1 MKKDLLHSCMA
12 KAAALLLV
20 SACATHLYATSNDS
34 EWEDLLD
41 AELSHWEVWT
51 AVPHESIK
59 VFPEGYTLGDNPK
72 EAPAIGLSD
81 PYDIYTTEQNAEGD
95 LILKVT
101 GEVYGGLTS
110 KATYSKYHLSLQVKW
125 GEKKWPPRE
134 DKKRDSGILYHCT
147 GPHGAL
153 WKIWKRSSE
162 LQIMEGD
169 FGDLFLLG
177 GPSAM
182 VTMEEDLIWNPAVEA
197 VERKGDV
204 ARGIR
209 SVDMESPHGEW
220 TQIDLY
226 VLEDSA
232 IHVINGTVVMAIT
245 DLNIEGD
252 PLIAGELQ
260 IQSEGAECYFK
271 DIRIR
276 TIDAFPEAIAK
287 QSNK

>member
-1 MKKDLLHSCMA
+1 MKKQKLNFSIA
-12 KAAALLLV
+12 KATVLALA
-20 SACATHLYATSNDS
+20 SACATHLYAGSNNS
-34 EWEDLLD
+34 EWTDLLD
-41 AELSHWEVWT
+41 AELSHWETWT

-59 VFPEGYTLGDNPK
+59 EFPEGYTLGDNPK
-72 EAPAIGLSD
+72 KAPAIGLSD
-81 PYDIYTTEQNAEGD
+81 PYNIYTTEQNAEGD
-95 LILKVT
+95 LILKVS
-101 GEVYGGLTS
+101 GKVYGGLTS

-134 DKKRDSGILYHCT
+134 NKKRDSGILYHCT

-177 GPSAM
+177 GPTAM
-182 VTMEEDLIWNPAVEA
+182 VTMGEDLVWNPALEA

-209 SVDMESPHGEW
+209 SVDTESPHGEW

-226 VLEDSA
+226 VLGDSA
-232 IHVINGTVVMAIT
+232 IHVINGTVVMAIS
-245 DLNIEGD
+245 DMKIKGE

-260 IQSEGAECYFK
+260 IQSEGAECYYK

-276 TIDAFPEAIAK
+276 PIDAFPESIAK
-287 QSNK
+287 QCNK